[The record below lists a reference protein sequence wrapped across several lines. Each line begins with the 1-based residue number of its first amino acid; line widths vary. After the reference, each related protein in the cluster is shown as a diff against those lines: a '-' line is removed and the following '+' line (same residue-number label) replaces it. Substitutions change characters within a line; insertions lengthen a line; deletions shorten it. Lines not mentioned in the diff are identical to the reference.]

1 LPGTGLAV
9 GICDCVEV
17 LRDGLGEGFDF
28 SVTVAGE
35 DFGLGLGLTVERGGF
50 WVVVVRR
57 WVFAVNGVTVRPGV
71 VTASDEAVVVVVVV
85 SVCPSM

>member
-1 LPGTGLAV
+1 V

-35 DFGLGLGLTVERGGF
+35 DFGLGLGFTVERGGLC
-50 WVVVVRR
+50 VVVV
-57 WVFAVNGVTVRPGV
+57 
-71 VTASDEAVVVVVVV
+71 
-85 SVCPSM
+85 